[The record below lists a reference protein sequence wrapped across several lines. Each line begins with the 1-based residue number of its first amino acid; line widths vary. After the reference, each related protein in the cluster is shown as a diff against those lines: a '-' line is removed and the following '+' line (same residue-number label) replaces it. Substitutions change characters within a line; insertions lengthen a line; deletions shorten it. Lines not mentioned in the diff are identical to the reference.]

1 VRKQIILNF
10 LDEDGFVLTDDC
22 VFLFNKS
29 KIFKEELLVLE
40 C

>member
-22 VFLFNKS
+22 GSYLIKTKYLKKN
-29 KIFKEELLVLE
+29 